1 MKARIHLLGK
11 ILLRF
16 ILLLL
21 AVIGLC
27 RFIDSA
33 LGPDRLADF
42 QAVDTGRAQT
52 LILMS
57 GNLTQGFGSRADAL
71 DGDLY
76 WEGLQ
81 GTVRLL
87 ELANPEI
94 AGWLIDLH
102 DRKRIVYNFRIP
114 LDHPAYAG
122 TLAFQSPVVP
132 YLLLAPGFWEESDL
146 DKAAI
151 LVHEYRHTRQNF
163 AKTMAERGWQLLTL
177 KVLYAPDD
185 NRLEDEAYLY
195 QYGFYRA
202 FGMKP
207 PWLEYLLRQRALI

>member
-1 MKARIHLLGK
+1 MFRLL
-11 ILLRF
+11 
-16 ILLLL
+16 LLLL

-27 RFIDSA
+27 RLVDAA
-33 LGPDRLADF
+33 LGPDVVPGFRP
-42 QAVDTGRAQT
+42 VDTGRART

-57 GNLTQGFGSRADAL
+57 GNLTRGFGARADEL

-87 ELANPEI
+87 ELANPDV
-94 AGWLIDLH
+94 ARWLLERH

-114 LDHPAYAG
+114 MDHPAYAG

-146 DKAAI
+146 DKAAV
-151 LVHEYRHTRQNF
+151 LVHEYRHSRQNF

-202 FGMKP
+202 FGMNP
-207 PWLEYLLRQRALI
+207 GWLEYLLKQRDLI